1 MSHFAGAV
9 SSWFTLV
16 GVESSWLIL
25 VGVESSWLIL
35 VGVESFWSI
44 LVGLES
50 SWFILVG
57 VESSWFILVG
67 VESCVGL
74 IKILRCV
81 ADDSGDIYA
90 TLRCMLLTLVFSVA
104 SPVAPMCPVGMIVRL
119 WPW

>member
-1 MSHFAGAV
+1 MTSRKEKKRLERFEERRKKINVGAV

-81 ADDSGDIYA
+81 ADDSGHLYSRYTRKPLLISM
-90 TLRCMLLTLVFSVA
+90 LR
-104 SPVAPMCPVGMIVRL
+104 
-119 WPW
+119 